1 MDVAE
6 NVAAGLL
13 LAVLLGLARW
23 VSAWWRWRR
32 NTPRISPDP
41 LESLMGKPLPK
52 PDPVALRGGARQQL
66 NDLLH
71 ELHSRANYPSPFAI
85 ARVLG
90 VSRTT
95 LHDAMSKPKLPSK
108 DIAVRLALAYG
119 SQIRWG
125 PKADP
130 DDELD
135 RIDRRVSELWETAY
149 RERALPDPEHVR
161 RVVQEV
167 WDDLASGC
175 GPYPPDDPVTEA
187 LARSTISVSTSGHF
201 VFVIVDTRDRDD
213 RITLG
218 CAAEGSFCFFPWKAD
233 LAAETRFRLAP
244 VRISVFEVNLSEDV
258 GLVIADGFLHPVT
271 GTDPASPPDL
281 A

>member
-6 NVAAGLL
+6 NVASGLL
-13 LAVLLGLARW
+13 LSVLLGLARW

-32 NTPRISPDP
+32 NTPRISLDL

-52 PDPVALRGGARQQL
+52 PDPVELRGGAHRQL

-71 ELHSRANYPSPFAI
+71 KLHSRANYPSPFAI

-108 DIAVRLALAYG
+108 DVAVRLALAYG

-125 PKADP
+125 AKADP

-135 RIDRRVSELWETAY
+135 SIDRRVSELWETAHQ
-149 RERALPDPEHVR
+149 EAVLPDPEHVKH
-161 RVVQEV
+161 VVREV
-167 WDDLASGC
+167 WDDMTSGR
-175 GPYPPDDPVTEA
+175 GPYPPDHPVAEA
-187 LARSTISVSTSGHF
+187 LARSTISISAFERF
-201 VFVIVDTRDRDD
+201 VFAIVDTRDRDD

-218 CAAEGSFCFFPWKAD
+218 CRAEGSFYIDLWKKD
-233 LAAETRFRLAP
+233 LTEEVRHRLAP
-244 VRISVFEVNLSEDV
+244 VRISVFSVDLTEDV
-258 GLVIADGFLHPVT
+258 EFTIADGLIGGYVP
-271 GTDPASPPDL
+271 PASPPDP

>member
-6 NVAAGLL
+6 NVVGGLL
-13 LAVLLGLARW
+13 LAMVLGVARW
-23 VSAWWRWRR
+23 VSAWWRRRR
-32 NTPRISPDP
+32 NAPRISLDP

-125 PKADP
+125 SKADP

-149 RERALPDPEHVR
+149 REAALPDPEHVK
-161 RVVQEV
+161 RVVREV
-167 WDDLASGC
+167 WDDLASGR
-175 GPYPPDDPVTEA
+175 GPYPPDHPVTEA
-187 LARSTISVSTSGHF
+187 LARSTISVSASERF
-201 VFVIVDTRDRDD
+201 VFVIVSTCDRDD

-218 CAAEGSFCFFPWKAD
+218 CAAEGSFCLDPWKAD
-233 LAAETRFRLAP
+233 LEAEARFRLAP
-244 VRISVFEVNLSEDV
+244 VRISLFSVDLTEDV
-258 GLVIADGFLHPVT
+258 GLVIADGLIGGYVP
-271 GTDPASPPDL
+271 PALPPDR

>member
-13 LAVLLGLARW
+13 LSMLLGFARW
-23 VSAWWRWRR
+23 MSAWWRWRR
-32 NTPRISPDP
+32 NAPRISPDL

-52 PDPVALRGGARQQL
+52 PDPVELRGGARQEL

-90 VSRTT
+90 VSRST

-108 DIAVRLALAYG
+108 DVAVRLALAYG
-119 SQIRWG
+119 EQIRWG
-125 PKADP
+125 AKADP

-135 RIDRRVSELWETAY
+135 GIDRRVSELWETAY
-149 RERALPDPEHVR
+149 REAALPDPEHVKQ
-161 RVVQEV
+161 VVREV
-167 WDDLASGC
+167 WDDLVSGR
-175 GPYPPDDPVTEA
+175 GPYPPDHPVAEA
-187 LARSTISVSTSGHF
+187 LARSTIKVSAFERF
-201 VFVIVDTRDRDD
+201 VFVVVDTCDRDD

-218 CAAEGSFCFFPWKAD
+218 CAAEGSFCLDPWKAD
-233 LAAETRFRLAP
+233 LAAETRHRLAP
-244 VRISVFEVNLSEDV
+244 ARISVFSVELAEDI
-258 GLVIADGFLHPVT
+258 GLVIADGFIGGYVPPAAPP
-271 GTDPASPPDL
+271 DPA
-281 A
+281 